1 MLQIDG
7 SLGEGGGQVIR
18 TAISAAAVLRKN
30 IRIINIRAKRPKPG
44 LQAQHLTSII
54 AAAKLSNARFTGE
67 FGSTSLTFT
76 FDEDVSK
83 SSSSS
88 HVSPLG
94 GSFEFDIGSAGA
106 TTLVLQTVL
115 PILLCAPFLHHS
127 PLTTTI
133 TVTGGTAASFAPP
146 VSFFAD
152 SFLPQVN
159 EMLRIQHERI
169 PIMPRITVTVAV
181 QRHGFFPVGGG
192 KIILTVTHSP
202 SILDK
207 SDKSSSMSSASSSSL
222 STSTINPIPP
232 TFDGLVSF
240 HSPLHSSSLLTSPFI
255 APNNSLIAR
264 EIFKAL
270 PVIQCNKTSPIR
282 SSFHSSCSAIT
293 STNPSFVSVVPH
305 TYSLLER
312 GELISLSSECL
323 TMNLPI
329 GRDIDVANI
338 QAKYIDK
345 ELSSLFNLDSTR
357 QLSSKA
363 LSVQGTGKGNVVLI
377 KAQFKNV
384 CSIFSGFSS
393 ERGKKDDSYSKEAMQ
408 VAQEAINEAKEY
420 LSFDKNSTAAAPIHH
435 HLADQLLLP
444 LTLLGGGSFRYLP
457 KENDKHFSTNCDIIE
472 AFFGK
477 VISTSRTTAETTLY
491 DGVIVTVLSSGT
503 TRLEQHLP
511 LDNRDNEKRHESQHQ
526 YEEDKQDDLKVDISS
541 DRFEQVDEGGILK
554 EDRFNQLD
562 DYKSLVDGIK
572 TNTLPLKVEEGQ
584 KRKRL
589 GTRRRKK
596 LKRAQAAAQFA
607 KSEIISSGVK
617 GDKKVEIDKDIDE
630 DDDDEEDEKR

>member
-18 TAISAAAVLRKN
+18 TAISAAAILRKN

-67 FGSTSLTFT
+67 FGSTTLTFT
-76 FDEDVSK
+76 FDEDVK
-83 SSSSS
+83 SSSSSLSSS

-159 EMLRIQHERI
+159 EMCRIHHERN
-169 PIMPRITVTVAV
+169 PKMPRITVTVAV

-207 SDKSSSMSSASSSSL
+207 SSSMSSSSSSSSSL
-222 STSTINPIPP
+222 STSTIHPIPP

-240 HSPLHSSSLLTSPFI
+240 HSPLHSSSFLTSPFI
-255 APNNSLIAR
+255 APNKSLIAR

-270 PVIQCNKTSPIR
+270 PVIQSKTSPMR
-282 SSFHSSCSAIT
+282 SSFHSSSSAIT
-293 STNPSFVSVVPH
+293 TPNPSVVSVVPH
-305 TYSLLER
+305 SYSLLER
-312 GELISLSSECL
+312 GKLISLSSECL

-345 ELSSLFNLDSTR
+345 ELSSMLNLDSTC

-363 LSVQGTGKGNVVLI
+363 LSVQGTGKGNVVMI
-377 KAQFKNV
+377 KAQFTNV

-408 VAQEAINEAKEY
+408 VAQEAINEAKVY
-420 LSFDKNSTAAAPIHH
+420 LTFDKNSTGAAPIHH

-457 KENDKHFSTNCDIIE
+457 IENDKHFSTNCDIIE

-477 VISTSRTTAETTLY
+477 VISTSKTAETTLR
-491 DGVIVTVLSSGT
+491 GGIIVTVISSST
-503 TRLEQHLP
+503 TRTEQHLQ
-511 LDNRDNEKRHESQHQ
+511 LDNLDNDKRHTSQQ
-526 YEEDKQDDLKVDISS
+526 EYKQDDLKVDNSN
-541 DRFEQVDEGGILK
+541 DRFEQLDECILK
-554 EDRFNQLD
+554 EDNQLN
-562 DYKSLVDGIK
+562 GIK
-572 TNTLPLKVEEGQ
+572 TNTLPEVQ

-589 GTRRRKK
+589 GKRRRQK
-596 LKRAQAAAQFA
+596 LKKRAQAQAAAQLA
-607 KSEIISSGVK
+607 KSLETISSEVK
-617 GDKKVEIDKDIDE
+617 GDRNVEIDKDIDKDIDN
-630 DDDDEEDEKR
+630 DDDDDDDDDDKEDEKR